1 MMSLWKRS
9 LAARFICF
17 TLLSLVLSQAIVFLI
32 SWDEHG
38 QAIRKAA
45 KGELLSRCASLARV
59 LEATPPALQ
68 TDILN
73 ASNTSSARYWISA
86 NGLKDA
92 SAWREE
98 AWERL
103 AQPLPRVSFPGHSVP
118 VEVRADFARN
128 TASSSSAISSQ
139 WIDLRPEAW
148 PLSRPAKFLYL
159 DDATGMG
166 LAVRLANGA
175 WLNTAFAKPAQ
186 DGFWT
191 SKSTLALGLSAL
203 SLSIIA
209 VFAARGI
216 AQPLR
221 RLAVAAEALGRGQEI
236 VPLPETGPD
245 DIRRTAE
252 TFNRMQ
258 ARLHR
263 FVDDRTR
270 MLAAIGHDLRTPLTS
285 LRLRAEFVPDDDVRE
300 KMLSTIA
307 EIQTMTEATLA
318 FAREDAT
325 AENTRTVDLSALVE
339 SLCDDLAELGYD
351 ISFSEGQKIS
361 YSCRPDALR
370 RACRNLV
377 ENAIRYGERARVSV
391 ERRADSIEIIVSD
404 DGPGIPDTAKEQV
417 FTPFFRMESSRNRE
431 TGGVGLGLSIARSI
445 VRHHGGDI
453 ALINQEKGLHAAISL
468 PALDSGPPSIGRPI
482 AVAGAK
488 NVTNVLESAEPS
500 SAATILQRASKSY

>member
-1 MMSLWKRS
+1 MMGLWKRS

-17 TLLSLVLSQAIVFLI
+17 TLLSLVLSQAVVFFI

-45 KGELLSRCASLARV
+45 KGEIFSRCASLARV

-73 ASNTSSARYWISA
+73 ASNTSSARYWISTS
-86 NGLKDA
+86 GLKDA
-92 SAWREE
+92 PAWREE

-103 AQPLPRVSFPGHSVP
+103 AQPLPRVSFPGHSAP
-118 VEVRADFARN
+118 EVKLDFARN
-128 TASSSSAISSQ
+128 TASSSSATSSQ
-139 WIDLRPEAW
+139 WIDLKPEAW

-166 LAVRLANGA
+166 LAVQLADGA

-191 SKSTLALGLSAL
+191 SQSTVTLGLSAL
-203 SLSIIA
+203 LLSIIA

-221 RLAVAAEALGRGQEI
+221 RLAEAAEALGRGQEI

-252 TFNRMQ
+252 AFNRMQ

-285 LRLRAEFVPDDDVRE
+285 LRLRAEFVPDQEVRE
-300 KMLSTIA
+300 KMLSTIS

-325 AENTRTVDLSALVE
+325 AEATRTVDLSALVE

-351 ISFSEGQKIS
+351 VSFSEGAKIS

-377 ENAIRYGERARVSV
+377 ENAVRYGERARVAV
-391 ERRADSIEIIVSD
+391 ERRADGIEIIVSD
-404 DGPGIPDTAKEQV
+404 DGPGIPDSAKEQV
-417 FTPFFRMESSRNRE
+417 FTPFFRMENSRNRE
-431 TGGVGLGLSIARSI
+431 TGGVGLGLSIARTI

-453 ALINQEKGLHAAISL
+453 TLINEQKGLRAAISL
-468 PALDSGPPSIGRPI
+468 PPQDGGPCPVSTRVT
-482 AVAGAK
+482 VAGAK
-488 NVTNVLESAEPS
+488 DNINVLEPATRGASA
-500 SAATILQRASKSY
+500 